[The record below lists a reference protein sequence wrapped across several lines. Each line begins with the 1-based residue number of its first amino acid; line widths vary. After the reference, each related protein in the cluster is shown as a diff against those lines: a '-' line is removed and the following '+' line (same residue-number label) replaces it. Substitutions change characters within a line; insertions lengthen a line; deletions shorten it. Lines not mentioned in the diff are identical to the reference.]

1 VSCYELRL
9 RGALGP
15 ATLGAFEEFAVVDRP
30 SETVLRGEVDDREG
44 VSELL
49 GRIQDLGL
57 ELLGM
62 RRLPP
67 DQGP

>member
-1 VSCYELRL
+1 MSYYELRL
-9 RGALGP
+9 RGSLGP
-15 ATLGAFEEFAVVDRP
+15 ATRGAFEEFAVVDRP

-44 VSELL
+44 ISELL

-67 DQGP
+67 KQRP